1 MPFLR
6 ISLSC
11 NTAAILFIAP
21 LMSAQ
26 VAKVDLDGSK
36 TTITFTLAD
45 VLHTV
50 RGAFELKQGRIEFN
64 PSAKTISGEVIVD
77 AASGNSGSRGRDGRM
92 QRQVLESQRYPEIRF
107 SPTNITGTLST
118 TNISSVTVT
127 GMFEIHGQRHQLAIP
142 MAVRVDGEHVT
153 ARGEFVV
160 PYVAWRMKDP
170 STFVLR
176 VDKKVTID
184 IVATGRITG
193 L

>member
-1 MPFLR
+1 MPSLR
-6 ISLSC
+6 FRLC
-11 NTAAILFIAP
+11 RNAAAILLIAP
-21 LMSAQ
+21 LLPAH
-26 VAKVDLDGSK
+26 AATIDLDRSK
-36 TTITFTLAD
+36 TKISFTLTD

-50 RGAFELKQGRIEFN
+50 HGTFQLKQGRIEFN
-64 PSAKTISGEVIVD
+64 PGAKTISGEVIVD

-92 QRQVLESQRYPEIRF
+92 QRQVLESQRYAEIRF

-118 TNISSVTVT
+118 TNISSVTAT

-160 PYVAWRMKDP
+160 PYVAWGMKDP